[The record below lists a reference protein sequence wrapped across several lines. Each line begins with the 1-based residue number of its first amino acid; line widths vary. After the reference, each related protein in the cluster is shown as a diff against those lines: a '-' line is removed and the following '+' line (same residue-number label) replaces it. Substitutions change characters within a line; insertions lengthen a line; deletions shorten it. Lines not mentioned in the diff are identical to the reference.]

1 MHACKRN
8 LLALA
13 VGAILLPAVALADK
27 PTGVGQ
33 GNATSQAAQ
42 SSPHPSMP
50 TPAVDHAGDAL
61 TRNPQYDP
69 AVTREVG
76 KNTPPASER
85 PPAADDDDDDDDVA
99 DNDNDDD
106 SDDVADNDDGDDND
120 NDNDDN
126 DDDDANAGGTGSGRS
141 TGSAAQTNPGKGNW
155 WDDADGDDD
164 GRISR
169 AEAAANAGLNSRFA
183 TVDTNGDGYV
193 TRDEYMTYYKANA
206 SQGAEHAADHSA
218 VVATDLWRRFDANG
232 DGRLSAVEIDLDARL
247 KADFGAIDANDDGFV
262 SDAEYRAYYRT
273 D

>member
-27 PTGVGQ
+27 PTGVGH

-42 SSPHPSMP
+42 SNPHPSMP
-50 TPAVDHAGDAL
+50 TPAVDHASDSLA
-61 TRNPQYDP
+61 RNPQYDP

-76 KNTPPASER
+76 KNAPPANER
-85 PPAADDDDDDDDVA
+85 PPASDDDNDDNDEVVDDDLA
-99 DNDNDDD
+99 DNDNDDG
-106 SDDVADNDDGDDND
+106 DDGDDG
-120 NDNDDN
+120 
-126 DDDDANAGGTGSGRS
+126 NAGGTGSGKS
-141 TGSAAQTNPGKGNW
+141 TGSAAQSNPGKGNW

-169 AEAAANAGLNSRFA
+169 AEAKANAGLDSRFA
-183 TVDTNGDGYV
+183 SVDTDGDGYV
-193 TRDEYMTYYKANA
+193 TRDEYMAYYKATV

>member
-27 PTGVGQ
+27 PTNAGQ
-33 GNATSQAAQ
+33 GNSTSQAAQ
-42 SSPHPSMP
+42 TSQHPSMP

-76 KNTPPASER
+76 KNAPPASER
-85 PPAADDDDDDDDVA
+85 PPVSDDDDDDDDIA
-99 DNDNDDD
+99 DND
-106 SDDVADNDDGDDND
+106 DDGDDND
-120 NDNDDN
+120 M
-126 DDDDANAGGTGSGRS
+126 NAGGTASGRS
-141 TGSAAQTNPGKGNW
+141 SASAAQTNPGKGNW
-155 WDDADGDDD
+155 WDDADSDDD

-169 AEAAANAGLNSRFA
+169 AEASANAGLDSRYA
-183 TVDTNGDGYV
+183 SVDTDGDGYV
-193 TRDEYMTYYKANA
+193 TRDEYMAYYKANA
-206 SQGAEHAADHSA
+206 SQGAEHAADHA
-218 VVATDLWRRFDANG
+218 QVVTTDLWRRFDTNG

-247 KADFGAIDANDDGFV
+247 KADFGSIDADDDGFV

>member
-42 SSPHPSMP
+42 SSPRPSMP
-50 TPAVDHAGDAL
+50 TPAVDHASDAL
-61 TRNPQYDP
+61 TRNPKYDP

-85 PPAADDDDDDDDVA
+85 PAASDDDDDDNVA
-99 DNDNDDD
+99 DNDG
-106 SDDVADNDDGDDND
+106 DGDGDGND
-120 NDNDDN
+120 V
-126 DDDDANAGGTGSGRS
+126 NAGGTGSSRS
-141 TGSAAQTNPGKGNW
+141 TASAAQTNPGKGNW
-155 WDDADGDDD
+155 WDDADSDDD

-169 AEAAANAGLNSRFA
+169 AEATANAGLDSRYA
-183 TVDTNGDGYV
+183 SVDTNGDGFV
-193 TRDEYMTYYKANA
+193 TRDEYLAYYKANA
-206 SQGAEHAADHSA
+206 SQGAEHAADHSQ
-218 VVATDLWRRFDANG
+218 VVTTDLWRRFDANG
-232 DGRLSAVEIDLDARL
+232 DGRLSAMEIDLDARL
-247 KADFGAIDANDDGFV
+247 KADFGSIDADDDGFV

>member
-1 MHACKRN
+1 MHACRRN

-13 VGAILLPAVALADK
+13 VGAILVPAVALADK

-42 SSPHPSMP
+42 SSPSPSMP
-50 TPAVDHAGDAL
+50 TPAVDRAGDAL
-61 TRNPQYDP
+61 TRNPKYDP

-76 KNTPPASER
+76 KSAPPASER
-85 PPAADDDDDDDDVA
+85 PPVADDDDADDD
-99 DNDNDDD
+99 N
-106 SDDVADNDDGDDND
+106 VADNDDANE
-120 NDNDDN
+120 NNDD
-126 DDDDANAGGTGSGRS
+126 NAGGTASSAS

-155 WDDADGDDD
+155 WDDADGDND

-169 AEAAANAGLNSRFA
+169 AEASANAGLDSRFA
-183 TVDTNGDGYV
+183 SVDTDGDGFV
-193 TRDEYMTYYKANA
+193 TRDEYMAYYKANA
-206 SQGAEHAADHSA
+206 AQGAEHAAAHSA

-232 DGRLSAVEIDLDARL
+232 DGRLSAMEIELDARL
-247 KADFGAIDANDDGFV
+247 KADFGAIDADDDGFV